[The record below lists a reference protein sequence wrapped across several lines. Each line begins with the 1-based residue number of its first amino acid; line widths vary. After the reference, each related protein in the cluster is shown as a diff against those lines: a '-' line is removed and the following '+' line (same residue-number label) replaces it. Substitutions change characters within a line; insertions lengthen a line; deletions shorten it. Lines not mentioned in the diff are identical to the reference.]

1 MRQIRHFHQPSLADK
16 ALIGGLLP
24 VVESHFNIAMQ
35 KEEVVRVQRC
45 EFAQLWPETSRV
57 AAFNFE
63 EKVVIE
69 THVGEEEEEESDT
82 TTTANHAN
90 LAFRD

>member
-1 MRQIRHFHQPSLADK
+1 M
-16 ALIGGLLP
+16 
-24 VVESHFNIAMQ
+24 
-35 KEEVVRVQRC
+35 EEVVRVQLC
-45 EFAQLWPETSRV
+45 EFTELWPETRRV
-57 AAFNFE
+57 VAFNFE

-69 THVGEEEEEESDT
+69 THVGEVEEEEESD

>member
-1 MRQIRHFHQPSLADK
+1 MWCPISDEL
-16 ALIGGLLP
+16 
-24 VVESHFNIAMQ
+24 E
-35 KEEVVRVQRC
+35 KEEVVRVQRW
-45 EFAQLWPETSRV
+45 EFTQLWPEASRV
-57 AAFNFE
+57 SAFNFE

-69 THVGEEEEEESDT
+69 THVVGEEEEEEESDT